1 MDRSI
6 AMFQPGSS
14 LYIRSIVLAQMLAQ
28 IGAFALPALLP
39 TYMTEWHL
47 SATEA
52 GWLIG
57 VFFAAYVVAVPLLL
71 ALTDRVP
78 VKRIYLLGTGL
89 TAISH
94 LGFAVIADGFSDGLI
109 LRALAGIGWAGTYM
123 TGLKALADHLD
134 TAAQS
139 RAVSWHAAGVGISG
153 AGSFA
158 IAGGMA
164 ALAGPR
170 AAFVLAA
177 VTAAS
182 AFTLAAII
190 MPSRP
195 AADKP
200 ASGALLDYRPVFRNQ
215 AAMAWIAGY
224 TVHTWEMAVVRG
236 WAVVFFTTVIAW
248 HGSPWWLPDPTML
261 FTVAGLA
268 GVLVSVTGNETAQR
282 WGRRR
287 VVVLAM
293 TLAAALSLVA
303 GWTAA
308 ISTPLAV
315 LVLVL
320 WNAAIYL
327 DSSALTAGTVQAADP
342 KLRGA
347 TMGLHSMCGYAG
359 GFVGPPIAGVAL
371 DLVGPDSV
379 AGWGLAFGHLAVVTL
394 TGFGILLWLSGS
406 GGSRAPAV
414 PSVLV

>member
-1 MDRSI
+1 
-6 AMFQPGSS
+6 MFQPGSPS
-14 LYIRSIVLAQMLAQ
+14 YIRAIVVAQMLAQ

-39 TYMTEWHL
+39 TYMAAWHL

-89 TAISH
+89 TALSH
-94 LGFAVIADGFSDGLI
+94 LGFAVMADGFWDGLI

-139 RAVSWHAAGVGISG
+139 RAVSWHAAGVGISD

-158 IAGGMA
+158 IAGAMT
-164 ALAGPR
+164 ALGGPQ
-170 AAFVLAA
+170 AAFFLAA
-177 VTAAS
+177 ATAAS
-182 AFTLAAII
+182 AFAVAALII
-190 MPSRP
+190 PGRP
-195 AADKP
+195 VSDEP
-200 ASGALLDYRPVFRNQ
+200 VSGALLDYRPVFRNR

-248 HGSPWWLPDPTML
+248 HGSPWWLPDPTVL
-261 FTVAGLA
+261 FTIAGLA

-282 WGRRR
+282 WGRRH
-287 VVVLAM
+287 VVIAAM
-293 TLAAALSLVA
+293 TAAAALSLVA

-308 ISTPLAV
+308 ITTPLAV
-315 LVLVL
+315 IVLVL

-359 GFVGPPIAGVAL
+359 GFVGPPIAGLVL
-371 DLVGPDSV
+371 DLVGSDSV
-379 AGWGLAFGHLAVVTL
+379 VGWALAFGHLAIITSTGFIVLLRL
-394 TGFGILLWLSGS
+394 TGPKAPLAHATALS
-406 GGSRAPAV
+406 AD
-414 PSVLV
+414 